1 MAEKLK
7 DYQVIDV
14 FCGGTFYKVRHKVTN
29 NIFAWK
35 AYDCSAF
42 SNEQIQ
48 NVANEVKTISKVTS
62 RSLLR
67 YYDTIFHT
75 PSKTLYFVLEYNS
88 WRSVQEL
95 LEVCKATE
103 KFISENFIWHLLH
116 ELARVCKAVEDLHVV
131 VVQKCITPG
140 SIFVDESGELRIN
153 CFELMAAPGSGDM
166 MRQIA
171 EVIHTLCYHPE
182 AFDDKIKECHY
193 SDDLRDIVSFLMDE
207 RNAYM
212 RPDVVLYHPTV
223 LMNLETKTGP
233 KCLNDILISVEHSYL
248 SSEVNKCDS
257 EKAVELCRAVE
268 PLPRTLFN
276 IADSPIYCNISPRR
290 KENKKIEQSS
300 SPQSPLSPTL
310 AALALELPG
319 FVPRSRKPYT
329 ETSEKLNC
337 AQRVSEETLSQ
348 QWMSRLVALRHREE
362 SLNKR
367 ERDLIAKE
375 IVNSPSTKI
384 IPLNASLELACEGE
398 SNGITLPPM
407 MTRAKDDRRE
417 WLLRRRRPRSSS
429 VRARGRRQSYAYEE
443 LDSSLSADAGDGS
456 IIVTA
461 AKITAD
467 NMPRRTI
474 FPYVSTKKV
483 HFTASNPFTESD
495 DSVTLTFYE
504 LDNMDSEGYQ
514 VPKQEALAKDIKKFK
529 YLDLKKSPSEKRAT
543 MQWCHSSPPKQAKT
557 SKNIFGDITNTNHS
571 SLRKTPS
578 KTSLTSRGSNT
589 SRQSMFSCRSHWS
602 MESSSTKVS
611 EGSISE
617 RTRSSMRQGLP
628 QTPVAPPDVKKSKS
642 RKSLLNF
649 KTPFKFMTATKI

>member
-62 RSLLR
+62 KSLLR

-95 LEVCKATE
+95 LEVCKATD
-103 KFISENFIWHLLH
+103 KFISESFIWHLLH
-116 ELARVCKAVEDLHVV
+116 ELARLCKAVEDLHVV
-131 VVQKCITPG
+131 YVQKCITPG
-140 SIFVDESGELRIN
+140 SIYVDESGELRIN
-153 CFELMAAPGSGDM
+153 CFELTAAPRSVDV

-171 EVIHTLCYHPE
+171 EVIHTLCYRPG
-182 AFDDKIKECHY
+182 ASDDKIKEFHY
-193 SDDLRDIVSFLMDE
+193 TDDLRDIISFLMDE
-207 RNAYM
+207 RNANM

-223 LMNLETKTGP
+223 LMNLENKTKP
-233 KCLNDILISVEHSYL
+233 KCLNDIVISVGHSYFL
-248 SSEVNKCDS
+248 SEMNKCDS
-257 EKAVELCRAVE
+257 EKAVELSRAVE

-290 KENKKIEQSS
+290 KANIEIEQSS
-300 SPQSPLSPTL
+300 SPQSPMSPTL

-319 FVPRSRKPYT
+319 FVPRCRKPYA
-329 ETSEKLNC
+329 ETLDKLNC

-375 IVNSPSTKI
+375 IVNSPCTKI
-384 IPLNASLELACEGE
+384 IPLNASLELACEGQ

-407 MTRAKDDRRE
+407 MTQAKNDRHE
-417 WLLRRRRPRSSS
+417 WLSRRRRPRSSS
-429 VRARGRRQSYAYEE
+429 VRRGRRKSYAYED

-461 AKITAD
+461 AKIAAD
-467 NMPRRTI
+467 NMPRRSI
-474 FPYVSTKKV
+474 FPDVSTKKV

-504 LDNMDSEGYQ
+504 LDNVDAEGYQ
-514 VPKQEALAKDIKKFK
+514 VPRQEALAKDINKFK
-529 YLDLKKSPSEKRAT
+529 YLDLKKSPSEKRAS
-543 MQWCHSSPPKQAKT
+543 MQWCHSSPSKQART

-571 SLRKTPS
+571 SMRKTPS

-602 MESSSTKVS
+602 MESSSTKLS

-628 QTPVAPPDVKKSKS
+628 QTPVAPPEVKKSKS

>member
-62 RSLLR
+62 KSLLQ

-88 WRSVQEL
+88 WRSVKEL
-95 LEVCKATE
+95 IAVCKATD
-103 KFISENFIWHLLH
+103 KFIAESFIWHLLR
-116 ELARVCKAVEDLHVV
+116 ELARVCKVIEDLHVV
-131 VVQKCITPG
+131 VVRKCINPD
-140 SIFVDESGELRIN
+140 SIYVDESGELKIN
-153 CFELMAAPGSGDM
+153 CFELTTAAGSEDV
-166 MRQIA
+166 MRQVG
-171 EVIHTLCYHPE
+171 EVLHTLCYRPGASDE
-182 AFDDKIKECHY
+182 KIKEFHY
-193 SDDLRDIVSFLMDE
+193 SDDLRGIVSFLMDH
-207 RNAYM
+207 RNANM

-223 LMNLETKTGP
+223 LMNLENNTQP
-233 KCLNDILISVEHSYL
+233 KCWNEIVISVEHNYST
-248 SSEVNKCDS
+248 SEVNKCDS
-257 EKAVELCRAVE
+257 EKVVELCRTVE

-276 IADSPIYCNISPRR
+276 ITDSPIYCNISPKR
-290 KENKKIEQSS
+290 KSNAVIEEAI

-319 FVPRSRKPYT
+319 FVPRSRKPLTDTLAKYT
-329 ETSEKLNC
+329 C
-337 AQRVSEETLSQ
+337 PQQVSQDTLSE
-348 QWMSRLVALRHREE
+348 QWLSRIAALRHREE

-375 IVNSPSTKI
+375 IVSSPSTKI
-384 IPLNASLELACEGE
+384 IPLNVSLDLASNGA

-407 MTRAKDDRRE
+407 ITQAAEERRPRVP
-417 WLLRRRRPRSSS
+417 RRRRSRT
-429 VRARGRRQSYAYEE
+429 RRRSYAYED

-456 IIVTA
+456 II
-461 AKITAD
+461 ITATKFTKD
-467 NMPRRTI
+467 NMPRRNI
-474 FPYVSTKKV
+474 FPDVATKKV
-483 HFTASNPFTESD
+483 HFTSNNPFTESD

-504 LDNMDSEGYQ
+504 LDNVDAEGYQ
-514 VPKQEALAKDIKKFK
+514 VPRQEALAKDISKFK
-529 YLDLKKSPSEKRAT
+529 YLDLKKSSSEKRSS
-543 MQWCHSSPPKQAKT
+543 MQWCHSSPSKQART
-557 SKNIFGDITNTNHS
+557 SKNIFGDITNTNQS

-617 RTRSSMRQGLP
+617 RTRSAMRQGAP
-628 QTPVAPPDVKKSKS
+628 QTPAPPPDGKKSRS
-642 RKSLLNF
+642 RKSLLSF
-649 KTPFKFMTATKI
+649 KTPFKFMTSTKI

>member
-42 SNEQIQ
+42 SNEQVQ

-62 RSLLR
+62 KSLLR

-95 LEVCKATE
+95 LEECKATD
-103 KFISENFIWHLLH
+103 KFISESFIWHLLH
-116 ELARVCKAVEDLHVV
+116 ELARLCKAIEDLHVV
-131 VVQKCITPG
+131 FVQKCITPG

-153 CFELMAAPGSGDM
+153 CFELTAAPGAVDV

-171 EVIHTLCYHPE
+171 QVIHTLCYRPG
-182 AFDDKIKECHY
+182 ASDDKIKEFHY
-193 SDDLRDIVSFLMDE
+193 SDDLRDIISFLMDE
-207 RNAYM
+207 RNANM

-223 LMNLETKTGP
+223 LMNLENKTGP
-233 KCLNDILISVEHSYL
+233 KCLNDILISVGHSYL
-248 SSEVNKCDS
+248 LSEVNKCDS

-290 KENKKIEQSS
+290 KANIEIEESS
-300 SPQSPLSPTL
+300 SPQNPMSPTL

-329 ETSEKLNC
+329 ETLDKFNC

-367 ERDLIAKE
+367 ERELIAKE
-375 IVNSPSTKI
+375 IVNSPCTKI

-407 MTRAKDDRRE
+407 MTQAKDDRRE
-417 WLLRRRRPRSSS
+417 WLARRRRTRSSS
-429 VRARGRRQSYAYEE
+429 ARRARRKSYAYED

-467 NMPRRTI
+467 NMPRRNI
-474 FPYVSTKKV
+474 FPDVSTKKV

-504 LDNMDSEGYQ
+504 LDNVDAEGYQ
-514 VPKQEALAKDIKKFK
+514 VPRQEALAKDINKFK
-529 YLDLKKSPSEKRAT
+529 YLDLKRSPSEKRAS
-543 MQWCHSSPPKQAKT
+543 MQWCHSSPSKQAKT
-557 SKNIFGDITNTNHS
+557 SKNVFGDITNTNHS
-571 SLRKTPS
+571 SMRKTPS

-602 MESSSTKVS
+602 MESSSTKLS
-611 EGSISE
+611 EGSVSE
-617 RTRSSMRQGLP
+617 RTRSSMRLP